1 MKNLLGKL
9 HFFSLPHSI
18 LSQQLDFN
26 AITSVHLE
34 VRDVSGRKVEDTP
47 TSTSASKFKMAV
59 HHLSP
64 PWPDL
69 CATTNCV
76 CAFTCRLVH
85 RGPASLTRPTA
96 ASRPAHR
103 SNTWNV
109 TSFPARNS
117 KLPRSRE
124 RTVSRRWTL
133 QSSDSRP
140 PCPPSVSLPLPLP
153 SWCADAALHR
163 SEGRVM
169 QS

>member
-1 MKNLLGKL
+1 MPSPQFTLKSETFQVGKL
-9 HFFSLPHSI
+9 KIRQLQPRLPSSKW
-18 LSQQLDFN
+18 LST
-26 AITSVHLE
+26 IYHLPGLIY
-34 VRDVSGRKVEDTP
+34 VPLQIVFD
-47 TSTSASKFKMAV
+47 
-59 HHLSP
+59 
-64 PWPDL
+64 
-69 CATTNCV
+69 
-76 CAFTCRLVH
+76 AFTCRLVH

-117 KLPRSRE
+117 TLPRSTE
-124 RTVSRRWTL
+124 HTMSRRWTL

-140 PCPPSVSLPLPLP
+140 PCPPFVSLPLPLP

>member
-1 MKNLLGKL
+1 MPSPQFTLKSEMFQVGKL
-9 HFFSLPHSI
+9 EI
-18 LSQQLDFN
+18 RQLQ
-26 AITSVHLE
+26 
-34 VRDVSGRKVEDTP
+34 
-47 TSTSASKFKMAV
+47 TSASKFKMAV

-64 PWPDL
+64 PWSDL

-117 KLPRSRE
+117 KLPRSTE

-140 PCPPSVSLPLPLP
+140 PCPTSVALPLPLP
-153 SWCADAALHR
+153 SVCVDAALHR
-163 SEGRVM
+163 SEGRVI